1 MNAVP
6 ISIATHDTVAA
17 VFVVLVIGRYL
28 TVCRCAHTGNAEA
41 VRAYKLYSHWVTR
54 HVAVDGAKHLVIE
67 HDHQLA
73 ERELEAMAAHE
84 KAKE

>member
-1 MNAVP
+1 M
-6 ISIATHDTVAA
+6 TLLLLFLLT
-17 VFVVLVIGRYL
+17 VLVIGRCL
-28 TVCRCAHTGNAEA
+28 TVCRCCAHTGNAEA
-41 VRAYKLYSHWVTR
+41 VRASKLYSYWVTR

-67 HDHQLA
+67 RDHQLA